1 MASCAKHPGCSTS
14 GSCSGACAA
23 IGVEQWLAS
32 QGSDGGFA
40 LDETAGTLKALSAK
54 SYLKKA
60 ETRSSELPAEEK
72 RLVPQGTV
80 LSVAKGKAPSADG
93 YWLVTLATA
102 TSWQ

>member
-1 MASCAKHPGCSTS
+1 MPTRALPTVYSRSLRAWQPRAHAVDCDALSCAR
-14 GSCSGACAA
+14 
-23 IGVEQWLAS
+23 
-32 QGSDGGFA
+32 
-40 LDETAGTLKALSAK
+40 LKALSAK

-60 ETRSSELPAEEK
+60 ETHSSELPAEEK

-102 TSWQ
+102 TS